1 MTSPTLPEAKPHSP
15 ILLADPRVR
24 AIAVR
29 DNGEPLVDLP
39 AWLTAATGSA
49 ARSRRGVAIRLR
61 AAALLLPA
69 DLRLRVVEGYRCA
82 ADQLAIEAAYRLVVS
97 KEHPS
102 ADTAEIER
110 LTSRFVAPLE
120 VAGHVAGAAVDLTL
134 HDPDGAPVDLGCPVD
149 ATPEQSEGRCYLDS
163 PLVSPT
169 VRARRQVLARALRRV
184 GLVNYAT
191 EWWHWSFGDRYWAFV
206 TGRLCAVYGPLDA
219 AVLPLA
225 SLSCNR

>member
-1 MTSPTLPEAKPHSP
+1 MTSPTLPEARPHSP

-120 VAGHVAGAAVDLTL
+120 VAGHVAGHGHASRTWTRTTAVPGLGRGTRVPSIGVPSMRSSVP
-134 HDPDGAPVDLGCPVD
+134 HAPV
-149 ATPEQSEGRCYLDS
+149 AS
-163 PLVSPT
+163 PW
-169 VRARRQVLARALRRV
+169 ARR
-184 GLVNYAT
+184 T
-191 EWWHWSFGDRYWAFV
+191 TSI
-206 TGRLCAVYGPLDA
+206 
-219 AVLPLA
+219 
-225 SLSCNR
+225 S